1 MKIKKRN
8 LAFTLIF
15 ILLLGD
21 LIRGQAPPVNPNPY
35 VPENMVEDNWFNN
48 SIYYKILEAFWDG
61 MGWKDDYPNA
71 DSCRVA
77 VSDFFNDFYFLN
89 VNHTATGDK

>member
-1 MKIKKRN
+1 
-8 LAFTLIF
+8 
-15 ILLLGD
+15 
-21 LIRGQAPPVNPNPY
+21 
-35 VPENMVEDNWFNN
+35 
-48 SIYYKILEAFWDG
+48 

-89 VNHTATGDK
+89 VNHTATGDKQVEKMFNITGIISYSMANTVNECYKFEQQAILEYLLNNIFVDDADFSTSFLFNLLA